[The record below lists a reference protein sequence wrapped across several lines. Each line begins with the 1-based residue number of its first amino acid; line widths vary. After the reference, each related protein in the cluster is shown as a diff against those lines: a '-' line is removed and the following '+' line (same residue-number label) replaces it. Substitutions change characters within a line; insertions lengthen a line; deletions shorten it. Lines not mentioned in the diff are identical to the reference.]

1 MYERPKRPPG
11 RHHDDPGPDIAE
23 VRALLVD
30 AIDNDPD
37 VRAALLR
44 LLAARPAPP
53 KPRRTTTREQR
64 GR

>member
-11 RHHDDPGPDIAE
+11 RHRDEPDVAV

-44 LLAARPAPP
+44 LLADRPPAPR
-53 KPRRTTTREQR
+53 PRRTTTRDQR

>member
-11 RHHDDPGPDIAE
+11 RHHDEPAPDVEAL
-23 VRALLVD
+23 RALLVD

-44 LLAARPAPP
+44 LLADRPAAP
-53 KPRRTTTREQR
+53 KPRRTTTRELR

>member
-11 RHHDDPGPDIAE
+11 RHHDEPAPDVEAL
-23 VRALLVD
+23 RALLVD

-44 LLAARPAPP
+44 LLADRPAAP
-53 KPRRTTTREQR
+53 KPRRTTTRVLR

>member
-11 RHHDDPGPDIAE
+11 RHHDDDVEA

-37 VRAALLR
+37 VRAAVLR
-44 LLAARPAPP
+44 LLATRPAAP
-53 KPRRTTTREQR
+53 KPRRTTNRDQR